1 MTKKGRNDK
10 QRTKTALGFLWH
22 VYKAQTRAGTEAAA
36 GWRRSPPAFSLSLPS
51 QGWRAECVWCRGH
64 LQRSTS
70 GPACSRTAGP
80 AASARWLYPGD
91 PARAETQVTHGTAA
105 SARTR
110 PDPDPAPPTHKD
122 FTNSSHAEL
131 RTAGWRAGT
140 NPACLGPL
148 SDSFFSLLLLFS
160 ISTVSGTLSRSISPV
175 VRFPSAD
182 RR

>member
-91 PARAETQVTHGTAA
+91 PARAETQVTRGTAA

-131 RTAGWRAGT
+131 RTAGWLAGWHEPRLPR
-140 NPACLGPL
+140 PALG
-148 SDSFFSLLLLFS
+148 FFFFAVVVFFHIYRLGDS
-160 ISTVSGTLSRSISPV
+160 ISFYFTCREVSER
-175 VRFPSAD
+175 
-182 RR
+182 